1 MTSTAIYRSLMEVI
15 ERRRSELGL
24 SMAAVDDLAGT
35 QDGYYAKMIYPDT
48 PSGRQA
54 RWETVDLVVQ
64 ALFGREFGIDLSG
77 NNAGMLSRGSIQHD
91 VNEKSRQIRH
101 WRHSRHF
108 KNLSAKGVIAR
119 QIKLSPAKRRSIAR
133 KAAKTRWKRARE
145 AKRKGEAHKAVNAA
159 KAKTAP
165 PSEGRG

>member
-1 MTSTAIYRSLMEVI
+1 MTSTSLYRSLMEVI
-15 ERRRSELGL
+15 ERRRGELGL
-24 SMAAVDDLAGT
+24 AMAAVDDLAGT

-64 ALFGREFGIDLSG
+64 ALFGREFSIDLGG
-77 NNAGMLSRGSIQHD
+77 NNGAMLSRVSMTVD
-91 VNEKSRQIRH
+91 VNEKARQIRH

-108 KNLSAKGVIAR
+108 KNMSAKGVIAR
-119 QIKLSPAKRRSIAR
+119 QVKLSPAKRRSIAR

-145 AKRKGEAHKAVNAA
+145 AKRSGEAHKVANAKIIA
-159 KAKTAP
+159 RK
-165 PSEGRG
+165 GR